1 MWWKKDREILE
12 LSQLNYD
19 LSYFE
24 GGDLTEIG
32 EKGINLSGGQK
43 VKIIIIRILFSSPD
57 IYLFDDPFL
66 FEVT

>member
-66 FEVT
+66 LEVT